1 MRKILLSGGLVALL
15 AVMVVGCLKDEEFE
29 DQQYGLQ
36 VPNVNGVS
44 FPERLKSPL
53 VKGVLPEATSQEV
66 GGPLLSLNVAGAPSA
81 PVTIALAIDDALVHA
96 EDTTLELMPAG
107 SYSVNTLS
115 VTVPA
120 GSITSDELKITI
132 PDATIL
138 DPTKKYGI
146 GFKITSADQGYTVA
160 KNLSTMVIAIAIRN
174 IYEGEYNSVGYLY
187 HPASP
192 RSFDLDKDVLTVNA
206 TTSIISLGDL
216 GGNDYFV
223 YLDVDPATN
232 AVTITPAAGHGTPPI
247 TMFSTGLPNSNPG
260 YTPAWSGSAECN
272 NTYDPATKS
281 FKLRYGYLG
290 GTGWRVS
297 EEIVTLQ

>member
-1 MRKILLSGGLVALL
+1 MRKILLSGGLLTLL
-15 AVMVVGCLKDEEFE
+15 SIMVVGCLKDEEFE

-53 VKGVLPEATSQEV
+53 VKGVLPENTSQEV
-66 GGPLLSLNVAGAPSA
+66 EGPLLSLNVANAPSA
-81 PVTIALAIDDALVHA
+81 PVTIALAIDDALVAA
-96 EDTTLELMPAG
+96 EDSTLELMPAG
-107 SYSVNTLS
+107 SYSVNTLN

-120 GSITSDELKITI
+120 GSITSDAIKITI

-174 IYEGEYNSVGYLY
+174 IYEGEYHSTGYLY
-187 HPASP
+187 HPSAP
-192 RSFDLDKDVLTVNA
+192 RDIDEDKDVLTVNA
-206 TTSIISLGDL
+206 TTSIVSLGDL
-216 GGNDYFV
+216 GGNDYYV
-223 YLDVDPATN
+223 YLEVDPATN
-232 AVTITPAAGHGTPPI
+232 AVTITPAPGHATPPI
-247 TMFSTGLPNSNPG
+247 TMFTTGLPTSNPG
-260 YTPAWSGSAECN
+260 YTAAWPGSADSN
-272 NTYDPATKS
+272 NTYDPATKT

-297 EEIVTLQ
+297 EEHITLK